1 MYNPVVSKYDFLS
14 SKFTR
19 KRGFTNITGSI
30 SLSRKKAI
38 SILNSFTPQGAS
50 PAHSIRIGSFND
62 MVGAG
67 YYSMEDE
74 STANLYTV
82 LSLNNED
89 KYLPFIPSLNLSDI
103 ENISIGKFNL
113 NKITSYNS
121 MDSLDLNNIFGVE
134 RTSNILYSLL
144 SGDNL
149 IIVEPSHDKRL
160 AFMRTLLMMVPRV
173 SLKYNRLTS
182 DCFELDGNENII
194 GVDQLPRKFR
204 SHKKLYLPVDT
215 IFVDLEQGQIEGN
228 GIKNSSLTKKIIL
241 NNQFDI
247 SKILVETSQLYKKI
261 IENNYIPKEDETN
274 KSLVNRM
281 RYKLGIDKEFKENW
295 FMEF

>member
-62 MVGAG
+62 MIGAG

-295 FMEF
+295 LMEF

>member
-295 FMEF
+295 LMEF

>member
-261 IENNYIPKEDETN
+261 IENNYIPKKDETN

-295 FMEF
+295 LMEF